1 MMTDMGLAV
10 VVADGNFFV
19 AAAVAAGPLER
30 QRQKTTQVKNY
41 EPREQSLV
49 LLAFDDGYGFAVSI
63 ETIQKEQNMFALSL
77 LV

>member
-1 MMTDMGLAV
+1 MTCPLVHANSSLSRSLKMMTDMGLAV

-49 LLAFDDGYGFAVSI
+49 LLAFDDG
-63 ETIQKEQNMFALSL
+63 
-77 LV
+77 